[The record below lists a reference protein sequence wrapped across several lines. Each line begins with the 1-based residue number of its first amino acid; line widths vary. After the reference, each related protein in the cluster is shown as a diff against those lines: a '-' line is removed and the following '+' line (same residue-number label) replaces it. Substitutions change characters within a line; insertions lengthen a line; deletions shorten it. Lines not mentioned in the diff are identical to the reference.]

1 MEAGSWCSIADHAPL
16 SVLLVKEAVRGS
28 LETDL
33 STGLRLE
40 ADFSTLI
47 ASTEDRKEAGA
58 AFREKRKPKF
68 VGK

>member
-1 MEAGSWCSIADHAPL
+1 LETGSWYSIVDHAPL
-16 SVLLVKEAVRGS
+16 SAPLVKEAVRGS

-33 STGLRLE
+33 PTGLRLE
-40 ADFSTLI
+40 ANFSTLI

-68 VGK
+68 KGK